1 MTSSAT
7 LHVMNNMQSEI
18 IYKTRSHYIYAAMF
32 DELEIPHKFFQ
43 NWIVLRMLGIRDCV
57 PLILCIES
65 TGHVHESVFRQLRL
79 HCITS

>member
-1 MTSSAT
+1 
-7 LHVMNNMQSEI
+7 
-18 IYKTRSHYIYAAMF
+18 MF